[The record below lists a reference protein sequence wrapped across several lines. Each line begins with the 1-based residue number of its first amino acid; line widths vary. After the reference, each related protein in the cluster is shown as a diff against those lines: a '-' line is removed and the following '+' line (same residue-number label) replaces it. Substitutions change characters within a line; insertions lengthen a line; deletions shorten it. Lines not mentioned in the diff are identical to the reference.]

1 MAAKKGSK
9 TPPAKKPA
17 AKAKATPAAPPGRK
31 PPPAKKSAKA
41 KSEPRAAAA
50 RATRAALAGEDRKNK
65 LGTKWTC
72 YDCSAKFYDLNAP
85 VPLCPKCG
93 ADQRTKPKVQATPPP
108 APPPR
113 PREHRPLALLDDD
126 DATRDDEA
134 LGPEDLDLELAGIG
148 DEEELAEAPDL
159 GLGEEEEEVGEED

>member
-9 TPPAKKPA
+9 TPPAKRPA

-31 PPPAKKSAKA
+31 SAPAKKSAKPKA
-41 KSEPRAAAA
+41 APRAAAA
-50 RATRAALAGEDRKNK
+50 KAARAALAGDDRKSK
-65 LGTKWTC
+65 LGTKWAC
-72 YDCSAKFYDLNAP
+72 FECGAKFYDLNAP

-93 ADQRTKPKVQATPPP
+93 ADQRGKPKAQATPPP

-148 DEEELAEAPDL
+148 DDEELVEAPDL
-159 GLGEEEEEVGEED
+159 GLGEEEEDAGEED